1 MEKKENFK
9 SLQAKVKELI
19 KISKDKN
26 LIKPH
31 TEAFEEFP
39 VEEEE
44 HKGKKESFCR
54 KVD

>member
-19 KISKDKN
+19 KISKEKN
-26 LIKPH
+26 LIKSH

-39 VEEEE
+39 VEEE
-44 HKGKKESFCR
+44 HNGKKESFCR
-54 KVD
+54 KVET